1 MIGPEKL
8 YSSGGYNPGG
18 EGGCNYHSALGR
30 LEDCA
35 KPVCSGKDRNDVMGR
50 FGLQQQE
57 TTECLHWLVEPRQP
71 VFSSLPQSIC
81 FL

>member
-1 MIGPEKL
+1 MAQRSYPVPEDIIL
-8 YSSGGYNPGG
+8 VG
-18 EGGCNYHSALGR
+18 EGGNYHSALGR
-30 LEDCA
+30 LADWA
-35 KPVCSGKDRNDVMGR
+35 KPVCSGKDRNDVIGR